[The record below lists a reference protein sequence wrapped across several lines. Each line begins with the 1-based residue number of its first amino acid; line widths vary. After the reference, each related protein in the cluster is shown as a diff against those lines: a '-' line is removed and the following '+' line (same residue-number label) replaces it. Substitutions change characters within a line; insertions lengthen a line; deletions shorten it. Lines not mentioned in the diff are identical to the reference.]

1 MLFIGFWKF
10 FPNGMKFGFVFLV
23 FDWAR
28 LLDGKSSF
36 SLVMC
41 QCLRNVCMV
50 ERCVR
55 FFVFERPVGA
65 LHADAANRIS
75 PGACISIDYRSII
88 YLSIYLSFDLSMCI
102 FCISKKIGRSVR
114 LLHCYMSGGMSA
126 LVVCFACLSASFFL
140 LLSVSCSRTWW
151 ALLFLFCAFFQN
163 SISALAG
170 VLLSLCYLCY
180 LMLSLCYLCAIYA
193 ISGGGQCFDL
203 CYLCAISVLSML
215 SHARESFL
223 LCAISVLSLCYLCY
237 LCAISV
243 LSLWY
248 LLNISLK
255 SVVFTQ
261 TDAEDAAHPEG
272 HAPQSRLA
280 GVRGDWRSSHA
291 LVLIV
296 HMQWAF
302 VKETMHGNGFAIS
315 CICVST
321 DKRTIFISYQ
331 YNELI
336 LAVCP
341 PNEIY
346 RKRCDRYEDK
356 YIFI

>member
-1 MLFIGFWKF
+1 MESQV
-10 FPNGMKFGFVFLV
+10 FP
-23 FDWAR
+23 
-28 LLDGKSSF
+28 
-36 SLVMC
+36 LVMC
-41 QCLRNVCMV
+41 QCLRNVRMV

-55 FFVFERPVGA
+55 FFVFERDQLEHYTI
-65 LHADAANRIS
+65 LHADAANRIF
-75 PGACISIDYRSII
+75 PGTCISIEI
-88 YLSIYLSFDLSMCI
+88 SIYLSFFLSFDLSICI
-102 FCISKKIGRSVR
+102 FLHFKENRAVCPLVALLYVRRYVRSCCLFRMSLR
-114 LLHCYMSGGMSA
+114 LIFPLAFCLLLQNLASSA
-126 LVVCFACLSASFFL
+126 LSFLCVFSKLYLCPGWCVAISVLS
-140 LLSVSCSRTWW
+140 
-151 ALLFLFCAFFQN
+151 
-163 SISALAG
+163 
-170 VLLSLCYLCY
+170 LLSLCYLCY
-180 LMLSLCYLCAIYA
+180 LMLGRAFCSVL
-193 ISGGGQCFDL
+193 SL

-215 SHARESFL
+215 SH
-223 LCAISVLSLCYLCY
+223 
-237 LCAISV
+237 AISV

-302 VKETMHGNGFAIS
+302 VKETMRGNGFAIS
-315 CICVST
+315 SICVST